1 MLDTF
6 NRKIDYLRLSITD
19 LCNLRCRYCMP
30 SGGVEKKEH
39 SKILR
44 IEELTEI
51 AEAAVSCGI
60 SKIRLTGGEP
70 LVRKGLIEL
79 IKNIRRIEGLKT
91 LTLTSN
97 GILLPDMALRLK
109 DAGLDR
115 VNISLDTLNRE
126 KFNWISRL
134 DKLDSVL
141 KGIDSAIEAGLTP
154 LKINSVLIKD
164 FNEDEILDFKKLAEN
179 LDIEIRFIEL
189 MPVGEAS
196 GWTEDRFLPNKTVFD
211 KVPGM
216 MKIEFTEKGS
226 PAEVWQLP
234 GGKGRF
240 GFINPISHKF
250 CGDCNRLR
258 ITSEGKLLSCL
269 HSNRGID
276 IKDALAEGKTLAEVI
291 KEGIRMKP
299 GEHNL
304 ELADFEKTNHSMHE
318 VGG

>member
-6 NRKIDYLRLSITD
+6 SRNINYLRLSITD

-30 SGGVEKKEH
+30 SGGIEKKEH

-60 SKIRLTGGEP
+60 NKIRLTGGEP

-79 IKNIRRIEGLKT
+79 IQNIRKIDGLKT
-91 LTLTSN
+91 LTLTTN
-97 GILLPDMALRLK
+97 GILLPDMAFKLK

-115 VNISLDTLNRE
+115 VNISLDSLNRE
-126 KFNWISRL
+126 KFKWITRL

-141 KGIDSAIEAGLTP
+141 KGIDTALKAGLTP

-164 FNEDEILDFKKLAEN
+164 FNEDEILEFKKLAEY

-196 GWTEDRFLPNKTVFD
+196 GWTEDRYLPNKTVFD

-216 MKIEFTEKGS
+216 VKIDITEKGS

-234 GGKGRF
+234 EGKGRF

-269 HSNRGID
+269 HSNRGMD
-276 IKDALAEGKTLAEVI
+276 IREALDEGKTLAEVFA
-291 KEGIRMKP
+291 EGIRMKP

-304 ELADFEKTNHSMHE
+304 EMTDFEKTIHSMHE